1 MKQIFIKSTNN
12 SAGLCRLLIPGG
24 IFKDA
29 AFFAVAVKIEAAL
42 FSNLLCFSFIMRTF
56 NRLLKSNFKNSLSV

>member
-29 AFFAVAVKIEAAL
+29 AFFGG
-42 FSNLLCFSFIMRTF
+42 FSK
-56 NRLLKSNFKNSLSV
+56 NRSCTIQ